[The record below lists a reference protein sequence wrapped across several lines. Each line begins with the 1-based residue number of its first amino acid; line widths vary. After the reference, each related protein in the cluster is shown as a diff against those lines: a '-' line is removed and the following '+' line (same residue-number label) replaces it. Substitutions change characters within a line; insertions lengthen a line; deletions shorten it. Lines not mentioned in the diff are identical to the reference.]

1 MEMNRRDFSK
11 MIVAA
16 VGGIVAG
23 GALVGC
29 SSDSDKGSGSSS
41 KDHMC
46 AGKNECKGQGG
57 CHTATNS
64 CGGKNEC
71 KGKGGCASASMKHDC
86 KGKNN
91 CKGQGGCAVKDANAC
106 AGKNECKG
114 KGGCKVPAK
123 H

>member
-1 MEMNRRDFSK
+1 MNRRDFSK
-11 MIVAA
+11 MVVAA

-23 GALVGC
+23 GAMLGC
-29 SSDSDKGSGSSS
+29 SGDGDKGSGGS

-46 AGKNECKGQGG
+46 AGKNECKGLGG

-91 CKGQGGCAVKDANAC
+91 CKGMGNCSTGDAGC
-106 AGKNECKG
+106 AGKNTCKG
-114 KGGCKVPAK
+114 KGGCAVPKK